1 VARAVGPDRAPLTN
15 TAALVAPGRVG
26 THHCDMTS
34 DTARDMTSDDD
45 VEAPRVG
52 IRALLPGLVSR
63 IACGLLL
70 VAVVI
75 RLTGDVGAW
84 EEGGFT
90 VVLVAH
96 LLLLPLLALTLW
108 AAAPSSGG
116 VLRPRPVVLTLG
128 ALALG
133 YLGDVFVTT
142 ALFPGVWDALMND
155 MELEGLVYMA
165 MVSGAVLALALVVQV
180 LAFRGW
186 LGAGPVRSAADVTC
200 WVAGVAAVA
209 VVVAGVV
216 HVDLGDYLAGA
227 VVAGAAWV
235 AAVSLLTVVAW
246 RADRL
251 AGIGALLHVAAAALL
266 LVGTMTGEVGGT
278 LSLRAVAVTY
288 VAGQAL
294 LAVGMLRRLRGATA
308 GADLPL

>member
-1 VARAVGPDRAPLTN
+1 MARAVGPDRAPLTK
-15 TAALVAPGRVG
+15 TPALVALGRVG
-26 THHCDMTS
+26 PHHCGMTSDMTS
-34 DTARDMTSDDD
+34 ND

-63 IACGLLL
+63 IVFGLLL
-70 VAVVI
+70 VVVVI
-75 RLTGDVGAW
+75 RMTGDVDAW
-84 EEGGFT
+84 DEGGFT
-90 VVLVAH
+90 APLVAH

-108 AAAPSSGG
+108 AAAPTSGG
-116 VLRPRPVVLTLG
+116 LLRPRPVVLTLV

-142 ALFPGVWDALMND
+142 ALFPGVWEALMSG

-180 LAFRGW
+180 VAFRGW
-186 LGAGPVRSAADVTC
+186 LGAAPLRSAADVIC
-200 WVAGVAAVA
+200 WVTGVAAVA
-209 VVVAGVV
+209 VLVAGVA
-216 HVDLGDYLAGA
+216 HVDLGDYLVGA
-227 VVAGAAWV
+227 VVAGSAWV

-251 AGIGALLHVAAAALL
+251 AGVGALLHVAAGAVLL
-266 LVGTMTGEVGGT
+266 IGTTVGEVGT
-278 LSLRAVAVTY
+278 AVSLRVVAATY
-288 VAGQAL
+288 VVGQAL
-294 LAVGMLRRLRGATA
+294 LAAGVLRRLRRATA

>member
-1 VARAVGPDRAPLTN
+1 
-15 TAALVAPGRVG
+15 
-26 THHCDMTS
+26 MTS
-34 DTARDMTSDDD
+34 ND

-52 IRALLPGLVSR
+52 IRAVLPGTVSR

-75 RLTGDVGAW
+75 RVTGDV
-84 EEGGFT
+84 T
-90 VVLVAH
+90 VWDEAGLTVPLVAH

-116 VLRPRPVVLTLG
+116 LLRPRPVVLTVV

-133 YLGDVFVTT
+133 YLGDVFITT
-142 ALFPGVWDALMND
+142 ALFPGAWEALMSG

-165 MVSGAVLALALVVQV
+165 MMSGAILALALVVQV
-180 LAFRGW
+180 VAFRGW
-186 LGAGPVRSAADVTC
+186 LGAGPLRSAADVTC
-200 WVAGVAAVA
+200 WVTGVAAVA
-209 VVVAGVV
+209 VLVAGIA
-216 HVDLGDYLAGA
+216 HVDLGDYLVGV
-227 VVAGAAWV
+227 VVAGSAWV

-251 AGIGALLHVAAAALL
+251 AGVGGLLHVAAAALL
-266 LVGTMTGEVGGT
+266 LVGTMTGEVGGA
-278 LSLRAVAVTY
+278 LSLRAAAVTY
-288 VAGQAL
+288 VVGQAL
-294 LAVGMLRRLRGATA
+294 LAVGVLRGLRRATA

>member
-1 VARAVGPDRAPLTN
+1 MARAVGPDRAPLTK
-15 TAALVAPGRVG
+15 ASALVAPGRADP
-26 THHCDMTS
+26 HHCDMTS
-34 DTARDMTSDDD
+34 DMARDTTSDDD
-45 VEAPRVG
+45 VEAPRAG
-52 IRALLPGLVSR
+52 IRALLPGPVSR
-63 IACGLLL
+63 IAFGLLL

-75 RLTGDVGAW
+75 RMTGDVGAW
-84 EEGGFT
+84 DEGGFT

-108 AAAPSSGG
+108 AAAPSSAG
-116 VLRPRPVVLTLG
+116 VLRPRPVVLTLV

-142 ALFPGVWDALMND
+142 ALVPEVWDTLMND

-165 MVSGAVLALALVVQV
+165 MMCGAVLALALVVQV
-180 LAFRGW
+180 VAFRGW

-200 WVAGVAAVA
+200 WVAGMAAVA
-209 VVVAGVV
+209 VVIAGVA
-216 HVDLGDYLAGA
+216 HADLGGYLVGM

-266 LVGTMTGEVGGT
+266 LVGTMMGEVGST
-278 LSLRAVAVTY
+278 LSFRAVAVTY
-288 VAGQAL
+288 VVGQAL
-294 LAVGMLRRLRGATA
+294 LAVGVLRGLRRATA
-308 GADLPL
+308 DADLPL

>member
-1 VARAVGPDRAPLTN
+1 MTS
-15 TAALVAPGRVG
+15 
-26 THHCDMTS
+26 DMTS
-34 DTARDMTSDDD
+34 TD
-45 VEAPRVG
+45 VETPRVG

-63 IACGLLL
+63 IAFGLLI

-75 RLTGDVGAW
+75 RMTGDVGAW
-84 EEGGFT
+84 DEGGLT

-108 AAAPSSGG
+108 TAAPSSGG
-116 VLRPRPVVLTLG
+116 VGRPRPVVLMLV

-142 ALFPGVWDALMND
+142 ALFPGLWDTLMNG

-180 LAFRGW
+180 VAFRGW
-186 LGAGPVRSAADVTC
+186 LDAGPLRAATDVTC
-200 WVAGVAAVA
+200 LVAGVAAVA
-209 VVVAGVV
+209 VLVAGVA
-216 HVDLGDYLAGA
+216 HVDLGDYVVGA

-246 RADRL
+246 RVDRL
-251 AGIGALLHVAAAALL
+251 AGVGALLHVGAAALL
-266 LVGTMTGEVGGT
+266 LIGTMTGGVGTT
-278 LSLRAVAVTY
+278 LSLRAVALAY
-288 VAGQAL
+288 VVGQAL
-294 LAVGMLRRLRGATA
+294 LAVGVLRGLGDSSA
-308 GADLPL
+308 GAGQTL